1 MDNITLEE
9 QPVAKTYNILYVD
22 DEESNLRI
30 FRMAFKR
37 HYNVYTTTDIEEAV
51 RILDEN
57 NIHLIMTDQKM
68 PEMNGTELLERILPA
83 HPDIIRIILTGFS
96 DIESI
101 VQAVN
106 KCGIY
111 KYITKPYE
119 SGELK
124 MTLDQALETYEL
136 KNEKQILI
144 KELKSANDHLEEKV
158 KERTNELEIINLK
171 ITDSIKYARRIQ
183 RAMLPAQDRIAKH
196 FKDMFLFYSP
206 KDIVSGD
213 FYWFA
218 EITEFGENK
227 IIVASVDCTG
237 HGVPGA
243 FMSMIGES
251 ILNSAVFD
259 KNITNPTDILNY
271 LKTGV
276 MQQLNQEETNNRDG
290 MDIGIVVI
298 DKVANTLTFSGGRQ
312 DFLYIEN
319 GETKLIK
326 GENVSI
332 GGLQLDRP
340 FVNHVV
346 SLETSINFFMYSDGY
361 QDQFG
366 GENNRKFSS
375 GKLRTMLAENAQKPC
390 EEQRNILVHTLDEW
404 MTNEEKQIDDI
415 MIMGFKL

>member
-1 MDNITLEE
+1 MDNIAIED
-9 QPVAKTYNILYVD
+9 QPIPKVYNILYVD

-51 RILDEN
+51 RILDDN

-96 DIESI
+96 DIEAI

-119 SGELK
+119 SGEMK
-124 MTLDQALETYEL
+124 MTLDKALETYEL

-158 KERTNELEIINLK
+158 RARTNELEIINLK

-183 RAMLPAQDRIAKH
+183 RAMLPTQDYMMRH

-213 FYWFA
+213 FYWFG
-218 EITEFGENK
+218 EIVEPHQNK
-227 IIVASVDCTG
+227 IIVAAVDCTG

-251 ILNSAVFD
+251 ILNSAVYD
-259 KNITNPTDILNY
+259 KNLTDPIDILNY
-271 LKTGV
+271 LMAGV
-276 MQQLNQEETNNRDG
+276 TQQLNQEETNNRDG
-290 MDIGIVVI
+290 MDIGIVII
-298 DKVANTLTFSGGRQ
+298 DKLAKTLTFSGGRQ
-312 DFLYIEN
+312 DLLYIEN
-319 GETKLIK
+319 GEAKLIK

-332 GGLQLDRP
+332 GGLQSEKP

-346 SLETSINFFMYSDGY
+346 SIEKPISFFMYSDGY

-375 GKLRTMLAENAQKPC
+375 GKLRTMLAENASKSC
-390 EEQRNILVHTLDEW
+390 EEQRSILVHTLDAW
-404 MTNEEKQIDDI
+404 MINEEKQIDDI
-415 MIMGFKL
+415 MVMGFKL